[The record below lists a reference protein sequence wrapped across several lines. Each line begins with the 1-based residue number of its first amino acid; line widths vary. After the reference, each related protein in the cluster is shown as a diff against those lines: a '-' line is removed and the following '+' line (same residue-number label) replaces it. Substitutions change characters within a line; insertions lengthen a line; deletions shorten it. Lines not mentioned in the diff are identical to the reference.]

1 MLLICL
7 KIWYSWLDRIFN
19 ITKDIN
25 PLKSK
30 DLQYIGGF
38 KINNTKNEWA
48 LGYFPAFLP
57 FGDVFQI
64 FIAIVAVIVL
74 FLGISAIRKKKQAS
88 DKMNRRVSS
97 LRREFNSVKQD
108 SSNEEDDWI
117 EKRLE
122 DDDDFIYELQNR

>member
-1 MLLICL
+1 
-7 KIWYSWLDRIFN
+7 
-19 ITKDIN
+19 
-25 PLKSK
+25 
-30 DLQYIGGF
+30 
-38 KINNTKNEWA
+38 
-48 LGYFPAFLP
+48 LP
-57 FGDVFQI
+57 FGDGFQI

-74 FLGISAIRKKKQAS
+74 FLGISALRKKKQAS